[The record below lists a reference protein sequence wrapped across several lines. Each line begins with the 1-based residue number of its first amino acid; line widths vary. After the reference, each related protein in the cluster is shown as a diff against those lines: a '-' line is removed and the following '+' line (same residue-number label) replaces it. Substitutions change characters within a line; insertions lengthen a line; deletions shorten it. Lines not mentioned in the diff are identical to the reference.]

1 MNKRMASLSK
11 GAVPEIS
18 WRRIRLYRLVSYRSV
33 PAFPSTGSDPLIAR
47 LLAPSHRVTR
57 QCRLGLPSALESGS
71 PLREM
76 DSNFWFLVAKGQTVI
91 RDGTAVSKTGAD
103 LLGNRRFESISLQR
117 GVESEPDFRQRC
129 QDSGMTGHEVAG
141 RLQRWLLSIS
151 RWNVDG
157 QSVAGATLRQSS
169 GKGGWTTRVGVPLS
183 RSTRRP
189 PIDISTFLRYR

>member
-33 PAFPSTGSDPLIAR
+33 PAFPSTGSDPHIGR

-57 QCRLGLPSALESGS
+57 QCRLGLPSALGSGS
-71 PLREM
+71 PLTEM

-103 LLGNRRFESISLQR
+103 LLGNRRFESISLR
-117 GVESEPDFRQRC
+117 RRVRREPEF
-129 QDSGMTGHEVAG
+129 VAPG
-141 RLQRWLLSIS
+141 PPNAKLL
-151 RWNVDG
+151 
-157 QSVAGATLRQSS
+157 
-169 GKGGWTTRVGVPLS
+169 RVGAITDDLDFLKAQPARVP
-183 RSTRRP
+183 TRKELAR
-189 PIDISTFLRYR
+189 IA